1 MVFFWFNFNH
11 IILDGFPKIGHLIL
25 RLTNW
30 LLLTANVSL
39 TNIIIGVIIALIL
52 PRGNSSPEKL
62 KSWVKVIIK
71 ILIAIPVA
79 FMEAFEI
86 IFRPHNQEEIIM
98 EKVKLNRSPLL
109 IFLDIFLITFTPKTI
124 VLKYH
129 EEGWY
134 EVHQIKPRKKQ
145 A

>member
-1 MVFFWFNFNH
+1 M
-11 IILDGFPKIGHLIL
+11 IGHLIF
-25 RLTNW
+25 RLSIW

-39 TNIIIGVIIALIL
+39 TNIIIGVIIALLL
-52 PRGNSSPEKL
+52 PRAKSSPEKL
-62 KSWVKVIIK
+62 KSWLKVIIK
-71 ILIAIPVA
+71 IFVAIPVA

-109 IFLDIFLITFTPKTI
+109 VFIDIFLITFTPKTI
-124 VLKYH
+124 VMKYH

-134 EVHQIKPRKKQ
+134 EVHHIKPKRKQ
-145 A
+145 S